1 MWKSRRK
8 SSRSNI
14 LKLIYDA
21 RIIRWRHNA
30 VSSITLFVSLV
41 LRWVPCY
48 PGNCAWIHVCSW
60 GKRYA
65 NMLDEAHGRPIGY
78 ITRCTQRI
86 VVSSLFFCCLSGC
99 RASLIILRFG
109 DRDRKRRTISLF
121 PLFYRDISRSSINYT
136 GREKYKEM
144 QGISP
149 LSVAQFSFPVP
160 FWSGIYIYCHCTEST
175 THPMKHEPKEEEK
188 KEERKQEKRRRCGD
202 MRLAFAP

>member
-1 MWKSRRK
+1 MKAAHTRASFSGCWWLESELSFSQIRILTRSISYRPFFYFQIMWKSRRK

-86 VVSSLFFCCLSGC
+86 VVSSLFFL
-99 RASLIILRFG
+99 L
-109 DRDRKRRTISLF
+109 
-121 PLFYRDISRSSINYT
+121 
-136 GREKYKEM
+136 
-144 QGISP
+144 
-149 LSVAQFSFPVP
+149 P
-160 FWSGIYIYCHCTEST
+160 FWLQGVSYYST
-175 THPMKHEPKEEEK
+175 IW
-188 KEERKQEKRRRCGD
+188 RQR
-202 MRLAFAP
+202 